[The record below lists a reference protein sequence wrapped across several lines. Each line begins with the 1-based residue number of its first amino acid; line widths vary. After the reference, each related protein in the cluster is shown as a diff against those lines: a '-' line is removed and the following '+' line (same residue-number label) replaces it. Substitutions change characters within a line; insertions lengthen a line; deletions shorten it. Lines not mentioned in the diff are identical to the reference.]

1 MTPVLA
7 VNDLSVRFRLD
18 EVELTAV
25 NGISFELNEGECLG
39 IVGESGSGK
48 SQTFLATLGLLADN
62 GSANGSVR
70 FRGQEILN
78 APRHVLDEL
87 RGNRLAMIFQD
98 ALSGLTPTMR
108 IGEQMTEVLVRHTG
122 ASRASAR
129 QRALEALEVVRI
141 PAAAERLRSYPFELS
156 GGMRQRVMVAMATLC
171 RPELVI
177 ADEPTTA
184 LDVTVQAEV
193 LRLLNGLKQH
203 TRMALVL
210 ITHDLAVVA
219 GLCDRVLIMYGG
231 RVAEAAAVRDIF
243 TRPRHPYTRA
253 LLRSVPSL
261 GMNPERDLPAIPGQ
275 PPNLAALP
283 PGCAFADRCAQAI
296 DRCRQSTPPLRRV
309 GDGHLS
315 ACHLEDG
322 A

>member
-7 VNDLSVRFRLD
+7 VNDLSVRFRID
-18 EVELTAV
+18 EGEVTAV
-25 NGISFELNEGECLG
+25 NGLSFELNEGECLG

-48 SQTFLATLGLLADN
+48 SQTFLAALGLLADN
-62 GSANGSVR
+62 GIASGSVR

-78 APRHVLDEL
+78 APRTVLDEL

-108 IGEQMTEVLVRHTG
+108 IGEQMAEVLMRHTG
-122 ASRASAR
+122 ASRAAAR
-129 QRALEALEVVRI
+129 ARALEALEVVRI

-156 GGMRQRVMVAMATLC
+156 GGMRQRVMIAMATLC
-171 RPELVI
+171 RPEVVI

-193 LRLLNGLKQH
+193 LRLLKGLKEH

-231 RVAEAAAVRDIF
+231 RVAEAASVRDIF
-243 TRPRHPYTRA
+243 TRPRHPYTQA

-261 GMNPERDLPAIPGQ
+261 AIDPARDLPAIPGQ
-275 PPNLAALP
+275 PPNLEALP
-283 PGCAFADRCAQAI
+283 PGCAFADRCAQVME
-296 DRCRQSTPPLRRV
+296 RCRHSAPTLRRV
-309 GDGHLS
+309 GDGQLS
-315 ACHLEDG
+315 ACHLE
-322 A
+322 ARP